1 MTPPTVLTPALAD
14 FVTSHLSIHIA
25 ASDDHG
31 VATLVRGLGCRR
43 DPATADR
50 LRLLVAAP
58 QAEPVLRALAAN
70 GRIAVVF
77 SEPESH
83 RTVQL
88 KGHDAHRAERDPDD
102 TALLAP
108 YIDTLVVR
116 LATVGTPEA
125 FVRALLH
132 CPAEALCI
140 VRFTPDEVFGQTPGP
155 QAGQRLAAGSALP

>member
-1 MTPPTVLTPALAD
+1 MTSPTVLTPALAD
-14 FVTSHLSIHIA
+14 FVTSHLSIHLA
-25 ASDDHG
+25 ASDDRG
-31 VATLVRGLGCRR
+31 IATLVRGLGCRR
-43 DPATADR
+43 DPAATNR
-50 LRLLVAAP
+50 LRLLIAAP
-58 QAEPVLRALAAN
+58 QAEPVLRALTTN

-88 KGHDAHRAERDPDD
+88 KGRDAHRVERDPDD

-108 YIDTLVVR
+108 YINTLVAR

-132 CPAEALCI
+132 CPTEALCI

-155 QAGQRLAAGSALP
+155 QAGQRLATGSALP